1 MVRKD
6 NIDMGL
12 WSGVDKADLII
23 PLDTHTFNVGL
34 RLGLLK
40 RKSYDLE
47 AAFELTQTLKSF
59 DAEDP
64 LKYDFALYRLGQE
77 KIVDIY

>member
-1 MVRKD
+1 
-6 NIDMGL
+6 MGL
-12 WSGVDKADLII
+12 WSDVDRADLIM
-23 PLDTHTFNVGL
+23 PLDTHTFKVGQ

-47 AAFELTQTLKSF
+47 AAIELTQTLKTF
-59 DAEDP
+59 DATDP

-77 KIVDIY
+77 KLV